1 MLDLIFNRLKKNT
14 LEYRI
19 ITRFGI
25 IGGEGGGGLETF
37 SKINHREGWNNGG
50 SKNMR

>member
-25 IGGEGGGGLETF
+25 IGGEGG
-37 SKINHREGWNNGG
+37 EGWKLFQKLIIGRVGIMGG
-50 SKNMR
+50 VKT